1 MIFCGAGGMGDGVD
15 VGLTQD
21 GWVERVKEW
30 GEPAFRGKQV
40 FAWIHRHGVV
50 DPARMT
56 NLPKGL
62 RERLEGLALP
72 FSHVTA
78 AAPSGDGTRKLVV
91 HLRDGKRVETVL
103 IPQAHAGASGGVTQ
117 CISTQ
122 VGCAMACVF
131 CASGQAGLMRNL
143 TVAEIVGQVLV
154 ARAHLGADQRI
165 TNVVY
170 MGMGEPLHNYDA
182 VAASLRLL
190 THPDGIGL
198 SHRRVT
204 VSTSG
209 LVPQIDRLA
218 EDFGGKVG
226 LAISLHAVDDGLRSR
241 IMPINRKHG
250 LDDLLA
256 CLRRY
261 PLPRRRRITIEYT
274 LLRGLNDA
282 PGQADRLV
290 DRLAGIP
297 VKVNLIP
304 MNPIEGSPLEAPTD
318 GGVDAFADRLRQRGL
333 SVFVRK
339 QRGDDIAAAC
349 GQLALHGATR
359 RVRVRSPLPTV

>member
-1 MIFCGAGGMGDGVD
+1 MIGRSPEAWVGVLE
-15 VGLTQD
+15 G
-21 GWVERVKEW
+21 W
-30 GEPAFRGKQV
+30 GEPAFRAKQV
-40 FAWIHRHGVV
+40 FTWIHRHGVL

-62 RERLEGLALP
+62 RARLEGLALP
-72 FSHVTA
+72 FSHVE
-78 AAPSGDGTRKLVV
+78 AAPQSADGTQKLLA
-91 HLRDGKRVETVL
+91 HLPDGKRVETVL
-103 IPQAHAGASGGVTQ
+103 IPQSHAGARGEVTQ

-122 VGCAMACVF
+122 VGCAMACAF

-143 TVAEIVGQVLV
+143 TVAEIVGQVLA
-154 ARAHLGADQRI
+154 ARAHLGPDQRI
-165 TNVVY
+165 SNVVY

-182 VAASLRLL
+182 VASSLRLL
-190 THPDGIGL
+190 THPEGIGL

-226 LAISLHAVDDGLRSR
+226 LAISLHAVHDDLRSR

-250 LDDLLA
+250 LGDLLA

-274 LLRGLNDA
+274 LLDGLNDA
-282 PGQADRLV
+282 LDHADRLV
-290 DRLAGIP
+290 ALLEGIP

-304 MNPIEGSPLEAPTD
+304 MNPIAGSDLRAPSD
-318 GGVDAFADRLRQRGL
+318 ERVDAFADRVRQRGL

-359 RVRVRSPLPTV
+359 RVRTHRDPVQSP

>member
-1 MIFCGAGGMGDGVD
+1 MG
-15 VGLTQD
+15 
-21 GWVERVKEW
+21 VERTPERWAEVVSGW
-30 GEPAFRGKQV
+30 GEPAFRGRQV
-40 FAWIHRHGVV
+40 FAWIHRHGVL
-50 DPARMT
+50 DAARMT
-56 NLPKGL
+56 NLPKGV

-72 FSHVTA
+72 FARVE
-78 AAPSGDGTRKLVV
+78 AAPPSADGTRKLVA
-91 HLRDGKRVETVL
+91 HLHDGKRVETVL
-103 IPQAHAGASGGVTQ
+103 IPQVHAGARGEVTQ
-117 CISTQ
+117 CISSQ

-143 TVAEIVGQVLV
+143 TVAEIVGQVLL
-154 ARAHLGADQRI
+154 ARGSLPPGQRV

-182 VAASLRLL
+182 VAESLRLL
-190 THPDGIGL
+190 THPEGIGL
-198 SHRRVT
+198 SRRRVT

-218 EDFGGKVG
+218 ADFGGKVG
-226 LAISLHAVDDGLRSR
+226 LAISLHAVDDALRSR

-250 LDDLLA
+250 LDALLA

-282 PGQADRLV
+282 LDDADRLV
-290 DRLAGIP
+290 DLLEGIP

-304 MNPIEGSPLEAPTD
+304 MNPIAGSSLQAPSD
-318 GGVDAFADRLRQRGL
+318 ARVDAFAARVRGRGL

-339 QRGDDIAAAC
+339 RRGDDIAAAC
-349 GQLALHGATR
+349 GQLALHDAPG
-359 RVRVRSPLPTV
+359 RVKRQIV

>member
-1 MIFCGAGGMGDGVD
+1 MGVE
-15 VGLTQD
+15 LTPE
-21 GWVERVKEW
+21 GWAELLRGW
-30 GEPAFRGKQV
+30 GEAAFRAKQV
-40 FAWIHRHGVV
+40 FTWIHRHGVL
-50 DPARMT
+50 DPEHMT
-56 NLPKGL
+56 NLPKSL
-62 RERLEGLALP
+62 RERLGAVELP
-72 FSHVTA
+72 FAGVE
-78 AAPSGDGTRKLVV
+78 AAPVSGDGTRKLVV
-91 HLRDGKRVETVL
+91 HLRDGKRIETVL
-103 IPQAHAGASGGVTQ
+103 IPQAHAGARGEVTQ
-117 CISTQ
+117 CISSQ

-154 ARAHLGADQRI
+154 GRAHLAPGERL

-182 VAASLRLL
+182 VAQSLRLL
-190 THPDGIGL
+190 THPEGIGL
-198 SHRRVT
+198 SQRRVT

-218 EDFGGKVG
+218 RDFGGKVA
-226 LAISLHAVDDGLRSR
+226 LAVSLHAADDALRGR

-250 LDDLLA
+250 LEDLLA

-274 LLRGLNDA
+274 LLRGLNDSIE
-282 PGQADRLV
+282 QADRLV
-290 DRLAGIP
+290 RRLEGIP

-304 MNPIEGSPLEAPTD
+304 MNPIAGVQLEAPPE
-318 GGVDAFADRLRQRGL
+318 GQVDAFAGRLRSRGL

-359 RVRVRSPLPTV
+359 RVRVQPPEVGRG